1 VSDVSFGGP
10 TLALSDIDQIEAN
23 QIEEEQKG
31 ANERLDGLLE
41 NLGSAAVALFDTGH
55 RVLAVAFVLLV
66 VVNSVL
72 VRL

>member
-1 VSDVSFGGP
+1 VSEVSFGGP

-41 NLGSAAVALFDTGH
+41 DLGLALAMDAAEEDERREAYALAASIFG
-55 RVLAVAFVLLV
+55 
-66 VVNSVL
+66 
-72 VRL
+72 

>member
-23 QIEEEQKG
+23 QIEEQKG

>member
-23 QIEEEQKG
+23 QIEEQKG

-41 NLGSAAVALFDTGH
+41 DLGLALAMDAAEEDERREAYALAASIFG
-55 RVLAVAFVLLV
+55 
-66 VVNSVL
+66 
-72 VRL
+72 

>member
-23 QIEEEQKG
+23 QIEEQKG

-41 NLGSAAVALFDTGH
+41 NLGLALAMDAAEEDERREAYALAASIFG
-55 RVLAVAFVLLV
+55 
-66 VVNSVL
+66 
-72 VRL
+72 